1 MRAVVRA
8 TRTFFSLA
16 LPYFRSEDRW
26 IAGALLTGILVAE
39 LGLVAILVA
48 INEWNKRFFNA
59 LESRDWNAAQFE
71 LIVFCVIALAAV
83 VAGMAQFFLGQ
94 RLIIRWRRW
103 ITDRYVSMWMAN
115 GRHYRVRLVDPS
127 VDNIHLRIASDVLI
141 FLHAHARAVHV
152 AGRQHRHHLL
162 VRRHPLVPVGGDA
175 AAAVRPRPR
184 RFPAG

>member
-1 MRAVVRA
+1 MTEIRAGQGLPQARVESVKRTSGLQRAGKSFMRAVVRA

-26 IAGALLTGILVAE
+26 IAGALLTAILVVE

-71 LIVFCVIALAAV
+71 LIVFCGIALAAV

-103 ITDRYVSMWMAN
+103 ITDRYV
-115 GRHYRVRLVDPS
+115 
-127 VDNIHLRIASDVLI
+127 
-141 FLHAHARAVHV
+141 
-152 AGRQHRHHLL
+152 
-162 VRRHPLVPVGGDA
+162 
-175 AAAVRPRPR
+175 
-184 RFPAG
+184 

>member
-26 IAGALLTGILVAE
+26 IAGALLTGILVVE

-59 LESRDWNAAQFE
+59 LESRDWSAAQFE
-71 LIVFCVIALAAV
+71 LIVFCVIALSAV
-83 VAGMAQFFLGQ
+83 VAGMLQFFFGQ

-103 ITDRYVSMWMAN
+103 ITERYVSMWMAN
-115 GRHYRVRLVDPS
+115 GRHYRRAAGRFQRRQHPP
-127 VDNIHLRIASDVLI
+127 
-141 FLHAHARAVHV
+141 AHRQRRADLPARA
-152 AGRQHRHHLL
+152 RTSCS
-162 VRRHPLVPVGGDA
+162 
-175 AAAVRPRPR
+175 PR
-184 RFPAG
+184 